1 MRYQYSERVE
11 SHRYR
16 DDGLANNIHLRIH
29 KDSYKEV
36 IGTLRA
42 QNDWSRLVS
51 SLTKYHGGL
60 GDLFSF
66 ISVTIP
72 ECLPERLEVVAYAN
86 EYAFLYDGVSQLIP
100 RSAASCRVSDA
111 LQIKWNDWIS
121 KMSVRETIQTTAL
134 FTDPISFA
142 KAGTICWTYLVYMV
156 EPATSRTAD
165 LRRPCSCRS
174 SMS

>member
-11 SHRYR
+11 IHRYH

-42 QNDWSRLVS
+42 QNDWSQLVS
-51 SLTKYHGGL
+51 SMTKYHGGL

-66 ISVTIP
+66 VSVTIP

-86 EYAFLYDGVSQLIP
+86 EFAFLYDGESQLI
-100 RSAASCRVSDA
+100 SQSDASYRVSDG
-111 LQIKWNDWIS
+111 LQIVWNDWTS
-121 KMSVRETIQTTAL
+121 RMSVQETIQTSTP
-134 FTDPISFA
+134 FTDSISFA
-142 KAGTICWTYLVYMV
+142 KAETICWTYLLDMV
-156 EPATSRTAD
+156 KLVTSRTAY
-165 LRRPCSCRS
+165 LKKPCSCRF